1 MCTETDVSVYTR
13 AVQPSWHRV
22 PMRTTLMVVN
32 ARTKHVLAEA
42 LELPNDERAALAEEL
57 LASLHEPDPDVER
70 AWAAV
75 IAERIKDV
83 TERGVT
89 GPECRPFLKDLVE
102 RLRRGE

>member
-1 MCTETDVSVYTR
+1 VYSRRRRSGWHVAR
-13 AVQPSWHRV
+13 A
-22 PMRTTLMVVN
+22 RTTLKVVN
-32 ARTKHVLAEA
+32 ARTKHVLVEA